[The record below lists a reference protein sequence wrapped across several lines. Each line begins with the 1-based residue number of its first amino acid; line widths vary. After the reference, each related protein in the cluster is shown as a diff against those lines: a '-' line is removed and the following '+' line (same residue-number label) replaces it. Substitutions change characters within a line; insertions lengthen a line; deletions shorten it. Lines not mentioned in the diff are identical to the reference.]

1 MQQATTI
8 PIPNIKYGSTTYS
21 KTEDQ
26 FCELMD
32 QIKYGIKK
40 IKSGKWNR
48 ADYSNNNVFSN
59 VFMVPND
66 TLNKNITFEI
76 DRYPFTRCIND
87 EHISYCSLEFDDLV
101 EFTITHTVSC
111 Y

>member
-8 PIPNIKYGSTTYS
+8 PIPNIKYGSTIYS

-48 ADYSNNNVFSN
+48 ADYYNHMGDFFNYLGLPADAN
-59 VFMVPND
+59 
-66 TLNKNITFEI
+66 
-76 DRYPFTRCIND
+76 
-87 EHISYCSLEFDDLV
+87 EHRDLA
-101 EFTITHTVSC
+101 EKWVSEQ
-111 Y
+111 